1 MNTADAVLSV
11 LLFLGLLM
19 MNVIFYG
26 FSAAIQNLNVS
37 EVEEH
42 FERMHDRKSK
52 CILKVSQNIAKYVNT
67 VQVVATLVQLIMGGF
82 FLRIGTGFVRS
93 GLRKLLTGQE
103 GATVQQVMQA
113 ASVFLAFMLLIFIL
127 LLAGVL
133 IPKKVAAIYPQKWAY
148 ACVPVTYML
157 CCLLTPLTALI
168 DRSANGL
175 LRVFGIRQPKDES
188 EVTEAEIISM
198 VNEGH
203 EQGVLEESEAEMI
216 TNIFEFG
223 DKTVR
228 DIMTNRQNINMLDA
242 QMRLSDAIAYMLEG
256 TNSRYPVYSETP
268 DQIIGFLHLKDACRY
283 QHKLRM
289 EDQGNQK
296 KEQERE
302 GGSGKDHN
310 DPRLKSCRSILRKP
324 EFVPETMNIDDLF
337 HSMQSKRLQMV
348 IVADEYGQTV
358 GLVAM
363 EDILEEIVGN
373 IQDEYDEEQR
383 FIIRTG
389 PDRFVAD
396 GMTPLEDLETLLNIS
411 FDEDIEVDTLNGFM
425 ILQMEHV
432 PEEKE
437 SFSMQYQG
445 YEFRIRRVERRVIRS
460 VLIIRLQEASD
471 GSRAGENEKKVEQ
484 AAE

>member
-1 MNTADAVLSV
+1 
-11 LLFLGLLM
+11 
-19 MNVIFYG
+19 
-26 FSAAIQNLNVS
+26 
-37 EVEEH
+37 
-42 FERMHDRKSK
+42 
-52 CILKVSQNIAKYVNT
+52 
-67 VQVVATLVQLIMGGF
+67 
-82 FLRIGTGFVRS
+82 
-93 GLRKLLTGQE
+93 
-103 GATVQQVMQA
+103 
-113 ASVFLAFMLLIFIL
+113 
-127 LLAGVL
+127 
-133 IPKKVAAIYPQKWAY
+133 
-148 ACVPVTYML
+148 
-157 CCLLTPLTALI
+157 
-168 DRSANGL
+168 
-175 LRVFGIRQPKDES
+175 
-188 EVTEAEIISM
+188 
-198 VNEGH
+198 
-203 EQGVLEESEAEMI
+203 
-216 TNIFEFG
+216 
-223 DKTVR
+223 
-228 DIMTNRQNINMLDA
+228 
-242 QMRLSDAIAYMLEG
+242 
-256 TNSRYPVYSETP
+256 
-268 DQIIGFLHLKDACRY
+268 
-283 QHKLRM
+283 
-289 EDQGNQK
+289 
-296 KEQERE
+296 
-302 GGSGKDHN
+302 
-310 DPRLKSCRSILRKP
+310 
-324 EFVPETMNIDDLF
+324 MNIDDLF

>member
-11 LLFLGLLM
+11 LLFLGLLI

-26 FSAAIQNLNVS
+26 FSAAIQNLNVA

-82 FLRIGTGFVRS
+82 FLRIGTGVVRS
-93 GLRKLLTGQE
+93 GLRRLLTGQE
-103 GATVQQVMQA
+103 GATVQQVLQA
-113 ASVFLAFMLLIFIL
+113 ASAFLAFMLLIFIL

-133 IPKKVAAIYPQKWAY
+133 IPKKIAAIYPQKWAY
-148 ACVPVTYML
+148 ACVPVTYMF

-175 LRVFGIRQPKDES
+175 LRIFGIRQPKDES

-223 DKTVR
+223 EKTVR

-289 EDQGNQK
+289 EDHGSQK
-296 KEQERE
+296 KEQEHE
-302 GGSGKDHN
+302 GGIGKDHN

-460 VLIIRLQEASD
+460 VLIIKLQEAAD

-484 AAE
+484 TAE